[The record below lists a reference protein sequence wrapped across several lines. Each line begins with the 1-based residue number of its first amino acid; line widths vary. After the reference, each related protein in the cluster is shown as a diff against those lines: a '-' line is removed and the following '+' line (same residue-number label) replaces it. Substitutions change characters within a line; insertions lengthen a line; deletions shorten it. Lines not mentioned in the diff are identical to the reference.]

1 MTPLPE
7 TAAPSTGAPGVVG
20 AWVMASRPK
29 TLAAAV
35 APVWVGIAFAL
46 ARGVFRPLPAAA
58 ALVGAVLIQI
68 GTNLANDYHD
78 FVRGGDTEERVGPTR
93 VTQAGILAPGTVL
106 RGTVVVFA
114 LAVLVGVYLVWVGGW
129 PILVVGLASIA
140 AGVAYTAGPFP
151 LGYHG
156 LGDLFVLV
164 FFGPVAVGGTYWVQG
179 LELPTELLLPGLA
192 MGALVTNILVA
203 NNLRDLESD
212 ARVGKGTLAVRLGR
226 PATRFEYALLLMLA
240 LAAPLVGIVAF
251 GWTPW
256 SLLALVTLIPALGP
270 LRTIFVHDDAQK
282 LRPALG
288 GTARVALIY
297 GVLLGVG
304 MVLG

>member
-1 MTPLPE
+1 MKPPPDTE
-7 TAAPSTGAPGVVG
+7 VGAPVAPGVLE

-78 FVRGGDTEERVGPTR
+78 FVRGSDTEERVGPTR
-93 VTQAGILAPGTVL
+93 VTQAGILAPKTVL
-106 RGTVVVFA
+106 RGTVVVFG
-114 LAVLVGVYLVWVGGW
+114 LAVLVGGYLVWVGGW

-156 LGDLFVLV
+156 LGDPFVLV

-179 LELPTELLLPGLA
+179 LELPAELILPGLA

-203 NNLRDLESD
+203 NNLRDLDSD
-212 ARVGKGTLAVRLGR
+212 ARVGKRTLAVRLGR
-226 PATRFEYALLLMLA
+226 SGTRFEYALLLMLA
-240 LAAPLVGIVAF
+240 LATPLLGIVAF
-251 GWTPW
+251 GWTAW
-256 SLLALVTLIPALGP
+256 SLLALATLIPAFGP
-270 LRTIFVHDDAQK
+270 LRTVFVQDDPQK

-288 GTARVALIY
+288 GTARVALVY

-304 MVLG
+304 IMLG